1 MFEKF
6 LLSHIRNSPQYYIDS
21 MNKRKIV
28 NNIIYDY
35 RINQGK
41 YKVMFVKHISW
52 NIGKITISSILL
64 INTFN
69 DLLNL

>member
-6 LLSHIRNSPQYYIDS
+6 LLSHIRNSPQCYIDS